1 MKIFSLYSNYL
12 FPQNKVVVVSESERK
27 RERERDKRERSDVD
41 WSEDARAE
49 KKERGERFVGGD
61 REVRRYLFPTYSS
74 EIAFERC
81 EILARSEYGDEK
93 VD

>member
-1 MKIFSLYSNYL
+1 
-12 FPQNKVVVVSESERK
+12 VVVVSESERK
-27 RERERDKRERSDVD
+27 REREREREKRERSDVD
-41 WSEDARAE
+41 WREDARAE
-49 KKERGERFVGGD
+49 KTERGERFVGGD

-74 EIAFERC
+74 EIEWNGC